1 MSDRLVDVDSFFFF
15 TFSPNLVVKRVV
27 VLECHW
33 TQSRRHC
40 LISTEIVV
48 SSCQG
53 EFVVPFKQQRIILD
67 ISELNRLMTTDTS
80 CQQ

>member
-1 MSDRLVDVDSFFFF
+1 MWTLFFFF

-27 VLECHW
+27 LECHW
-33 TQSRRHC
+33 MQSRRHC
-40 LISTEIVV
+40 LISTEILV